1 MAQLRMRRANLEN
14 LPPVAMP
21 AGYRLRTY
29 QPGDEEA
36 WAQIMNTGIGEN
48 HTATSTRADL
58 IERPA
63 FRPEGLFF
71 AVTDDGEAAGSACA
85 WRLTSLGDEI
95 GYVHMVCVRPEHRG
109 RHLGYW
115 VSLAV
120 LHCFRA
126 WGMREA
132 ILETDDFR
140 LSALR
145 IYLELGF
152 VPVLRADDPTHPERW
167 QKLAPQLG
175 IVPPSQ

>member
-1 MAQLRMRRANLEN
+1 MAQLRMRRADLDH

-21 AGYRLRTY
+21 AGYRLRLY
-29 QPGDEEA
+29 QEGDEAA
-36 WAQIMNTGIGEN
+36 WAQIMNTGIGEE
-48 HTATSTRADL
+48 HTAASTRADL

-71 AVTDDGEAAGSACA
+71 AETDGGEAVGSACA
-85 WRLTSLGDEI
+85 WRLTTLGDET

-109 RHLGYW
+109 HHLGYW
-115 VSLAV
+115 LTLAV
-120 LHCFRA
+120 LHCCRA
-126 WGMREA
+126 WGMRDA

-145 IYLELGF
+145 VYLELGF
-152 VPVLRADDPTHPERW
+152 VPVLLPTHAERW

-175 IVPPSQ
+175 ITPPGE

>member
-1 MAQLRMRRANLEN
+1 MAQLRMHRAHLND
-14 LPPVAMP
+14 LPPVVMP

-48 HTATSTRADL
+48 HTVESTRADL
-58 IERPA
+58 IERPQ

-71 AVTDDGEAAGSACA
+71 VMTDAGEAVGSACA
-85 WRLTSLGDEI
+85 WRISSAGDET

-109 RHLGYW
+109 HHLGYW
-115 VSLAV
+115 VTLAV
-120 LHCFRA
+120 LHYFRTG
-126 WGMREA
+126 GMRDA

-152 VPVLRADDPTHPERW
+152 VPVLRDDDPTQPERW

-175 IVPPSQ
+175 ITPPNA